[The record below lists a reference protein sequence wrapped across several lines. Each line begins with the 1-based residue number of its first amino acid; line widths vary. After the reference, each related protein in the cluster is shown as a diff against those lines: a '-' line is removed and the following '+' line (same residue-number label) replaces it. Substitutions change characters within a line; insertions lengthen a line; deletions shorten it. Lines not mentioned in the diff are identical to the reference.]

1 MIPESPPDSR
11 RVSFFDEQA
20 THRARARRW
29 CAVSALIILGLGGV
43 YGFLML
49 GVISFYALLL
59 VELLPAWLT
68 APLAATGLKDNLPP
82 AWFLFT
88 AGVMLAAGVAAAVR
102 WVLGAASLGAI
113 ESTVGLR
120 PVNPADLEE
129 RQLANIVSE
138 MAIAGGVPEPRVLLM
153 EGDVVNA
160 GAAGKGPC
168 TVFVS
173 RSLLDHLDRDETQ
186 GVLGHVLA
194 SIANGDLRIASGVL
208 TVLQTLGLFMTLMD
222 VPFSARARE
231 TLACLARYVFGRKEK
246 DSAVEAHHVAARLTL
261 SLQPE
266 GMNDMLAFM
275 ERMLNL
281 PFPLGAFNKV
291 VGSLI
296 LMLFMPLILSRL
308 AGFLIYSILTLFILG
323 PFIAFAIRARRRL
336 ADATAVQL
344 TRNPD
349 GLARALIHLTTF
361 AHPICGIGWAE
372 MLFIVGSETADHRN
386 LERARERAAAIRA
399 EPNAD
404 LASRTGA
411 ALEIVHELKKSS
423 AGKENEPEKHGFI
436 YRFHPSLN
444 RRIVQLKRM
453 GANVEWNDR
462 RDHSDFVDAILVGGF
477 LLAIAVVF
485 LFASRS

>member
-1 MIPESPPDSR
+1 
-11 RVSFFDEQA
+11 
-20 THRARARRW
+20 
-29 CAVSALIILGLGGV
+29 VSALIILGVGGV

-49 GVISFYALLL
+49 GVISFYELLL
-59 VELLPAWLT
+59 VELLAAWLT

-113 ESTVGLR
+113 ESTAGLR

-173 RSLLDHLDRDETQ
+173 RRLLDHLDRDET
-186 GVLGHVLA
+186 LGHLLA
-194 SIANGDLRIASGVL
+194 SIANGDL
-208 TVLQTLGLFMTLMD
+208 
-222 VPFSARARE
+222 
-231 TLACLARYVFGRKEK
+231 
-246 DSAVEAHHVAARLTL
+246 
-261 SLQPE
+261 
-266 GMNDMLAFM
+266 LAFM

-308 AGFLIYSILTLFILG
+308 AGFLIYTILTLFILG
-323 PFIAFAIRARRRL
+323 PFIAFAIRARR
-336 ADATAVQL
+336 
-344 TRNPD
+344 
-349 GLARALIHLTTF
+349 ALPT
-361 AHPICGIGWAE
+361 PPQC
-372 MLFIVGSETADHRN
+372 N
-386 LERARERAAAIRA
+386 
-399 EPNAD
+399 
-404 LASRTGA
+404 
-411 ALEIVHELKKSS
+411 
-423 AGKENEPEKHGFI
+423 
-436 YRFHPSLN
+436 
-444 RRIVQLKRM
+444 
-453 GANVEWNDR
+453 
-462 RDHSDFVDAILVGGF
+462 
-477 LLAIAVVF
+477 
-485 LFASRS
+485 

>member
-29 CAVSALIILGLGGV
+29 GAVSALIILGLGGV

-173 RSLLDHLDRDETQ
+173 RRLLDHLDRDETQ
-186 GVLGHVLA
+186 GVLGHLLA

-231 TLACLARYVFGRKEK
+231 TLACLARYVFGGKEK
-246 DSAVEAHHVAARLTL
+246 DSTVEAHHVAARLTL

-275 ERMLNL
+275 ERMLTF
-281 PFPLGAFNKV
+281 PFPWAPSTK
-291 VGSLI
+291 
-296 LMLFMPLILSRL
+296 LS
-308 AGFLIYSILTLFILG
+308 
-323 PFIAFAIRARRRL
+323 
-336 ADATAVQL
+336 
-344 TRNPD
+344 
-349 GLARALIHLTTF
+349 
-361 AHPICGIGWAE
+361 
-372 MLFIVGSETADHRN
+372 
-386 LERARERAAAIRA
+386 
-399 EPNAD
+399 
-404 LASRTGA
+404 
-411 ALEIVHELKKSS
+411 
-423 AGKENEPEKHGFI
+423 
-436 YRFHPSLN
+436 
-444 RRIVQLKRM
+444 
-453 GANVEWNDR
+453 
-462 RDHSDFVDAILVGGF
+462 DHSF
-477 LLAIAVVF
+477 
-485 LFASRS
+485 